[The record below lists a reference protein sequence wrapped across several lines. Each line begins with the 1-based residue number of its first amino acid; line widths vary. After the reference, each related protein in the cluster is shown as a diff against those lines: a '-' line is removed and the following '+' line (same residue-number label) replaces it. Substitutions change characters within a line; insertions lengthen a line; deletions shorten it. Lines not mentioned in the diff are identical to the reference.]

1 MFESRTRTVR
11 RQMEL
16 RVNRLAALSFVVM
29 LSVLLLHDMSLWVI
43 LLPLW
48 LISWVIGHIVGQQ
61 ISTAVEDEEHRT
73 SHCGSIVI
81 DCAQFVHARPAEK
94 LQYKNSQ
101 DQVSRL
107 HNDPMVGGSC

>member
-73 SHCGSIVI
+73 SHYSPIVI
-81 DCAQFVHARPAEK
+81 DCAQFIYAPPAEE